1 MHATEKVCTC
11 TGLQYNLRA
20 CVWSYGHACGAYCSR
35 HCGRGPD
42 TQTNNKERA
51 NTHTTDQ
58 SFSQTARALP
68 SHSGTS
74 NSARSEHSLGREA
87 APQTVPEPLSAT
99 APALKQHR
107 PVRIVLVSIMIPLT
121 SQVCIL
127 VLSHSTIRRVSRIQT
142 KYSQYCID

>member
-11 TGLQYNLRA
+11 TGLQYSLRA
-20 CVWSYGHACGAYCSR
+20 CVCMERRCMWGILFKTLWEGPGHTTKNA
-35 HCGRGPD
+35 
-42 TQTNNKERA
+42 Q
-51 NTHTTDQ
+51 THTTDQ